1 MFGLSITSSWG
12 HGHATTYRGLVRA
25 LVERGHTVLF
35 LERDVPC
42 YAAQRDVPALELD
55 IGHVAAFAAVA
66 ALRARQQCRLKLPI
80 RDGMIHLPALGQVT
94 VPALSSERATFDSS
108 AFPVLVAR

>member
-1 MFGLSITSSWG
+1 MSTPCLNIAMLGLSITSSWG

-42 YAAQRDVPALELD
+42 YAAPRDVPAPPYGHTELYTGLEDLQD
-55 IGHVAAFAAVA
+55 CFMKLVICRRELPGGSRAVY
-66 ALRARQQCRLKLPI
+66 
-80 RDGMIHLPALGQVT
+80 
-94 VPALSSERATFDSS
+94 
-108 AFPVLVAR
+108 PVYRKASL